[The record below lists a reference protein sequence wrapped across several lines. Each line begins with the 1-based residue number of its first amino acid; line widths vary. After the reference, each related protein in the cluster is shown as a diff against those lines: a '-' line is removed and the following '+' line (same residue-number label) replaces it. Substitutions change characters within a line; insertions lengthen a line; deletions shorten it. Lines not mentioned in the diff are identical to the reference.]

1 MKHPGAGQM
10 PSVSSLDPLAS
21 VDFLMT
27 SQSER
32 QQFVSV
38 CLKQPWHLC
47 SYLVRLL
54 RHVIV
59 PVLVLKGFS

>member
-10 PSVSSLDPLAS
+10 PNVSSLDPLVS

-27 SQSER
+27 SQLER